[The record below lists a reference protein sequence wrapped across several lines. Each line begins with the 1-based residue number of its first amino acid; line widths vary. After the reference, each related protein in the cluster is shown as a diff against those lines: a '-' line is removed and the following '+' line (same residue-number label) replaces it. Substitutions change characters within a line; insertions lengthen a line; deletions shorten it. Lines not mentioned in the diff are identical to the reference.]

1 MAKIFVARSI
11 LNNGIKILEDAG
23 HEVVVSEKNGD
34 LTKSELIKELQKTN
48 YDAVITLL
56 TNKIDEEVLS
66 ASRSVK
72 IFANYAVG
80 YDNIDIEKAK
90 EKKIF
95 ISNTPNVLTESV
107 AEHAVAMIMSL
118 ASRLK
123 EADIFTVKGKYK
135 GWDPKL
141 FLGVELCAKTIGIL
155 GAGRI
160 GTRVAEI
167 LINAFDM
174 KCIYYDKFKNEK
186 LDSMGAVQYE
196 SPNDLISESDVI
208 SIHMPLSPAT
218 HHFFNLNRLSKTK
231 HGAILINTSRGPV
244 IKESDL
250 VQLLDEGR
258 LSGVGLDVFEDE
270 PEINKKLKKFDRVL
284 LTPHIASASKEARGN
299 MSILCAE
306 NILEVLSG
314 KTPKNQIV

>member
-1 MAKIFVARSI
+1 MAKIFVTRSI
-11 LNNGIKILEDAG
+11 LNDGIKMLEDAG
-23 HEVVVSEKNGD
+23 HKVVVSEKNRD

-66 ASRSVK
+66 ASGSVK

-95 ISNTPNVLTESV
+95 ISNTPDVLTESV
-107 AEHAVAMIMSL
+107 AEHTVSMIMAL

-123 EADIFTVKGKYK
+123 EADIFTTKGKYK

-141 FLGVELCAKTIGIL
+141 FLGVEMSGKKIGIL

-167 LINAFDM
+167 LINAFGM
-174 KCIYYDKFKNEK
+174 KCIYYDKFKNKK
-186 LDSMGAVQYE
+186 LDSMGSVQYQ
-196 SPNDLISESDVI
+196 SPNDLISEADVI
-208 SIHMPLSPAT
+208 SIHMPLSTAT

-231 HGAILINTSRGPV
+231 HGAILVNTSRGPV

-250 VQLLDEGR
+250 VQILDEGR

-270 PEINKKLKKFDRVL
+270 PKINKKLKTFERVL
-284 LTPHIASASKEARGN
+284 LTPHIASASMEARGK

-314 KTPKNQIV
+314 KTPKNQVV